1 MTPEG
6 PSGPSDPSD
15 PSNPS
20 GGVVTSYQTGP
31 NGETTGTT
39 EVPEPTT
46 GYATTVTSGSSTFVT
61 TMTPPSNPNGG
72 SPTTIQQYTPSG
84 YSGEPTASVFEG
96 AAPSVGSGR
105 FISTVL
111 PLVLAAFM
119 L

>member
-6 PSGPSDPSD
+6 PSGPSDPS
-15 PSNPS
+15 NPS
-20 GGVVTSYQTGP
+20 DGIVTSYLTGSD
-31 NGETTGTT
+31 GETTGTT

-111 PLVLAAFM
+111 PLVFAAFM